1 MTPQPTPFDYDLE
14 KLPTKRM
21 GGIDPRVVQL
31 ILEEG
36 RDEWRKMELK
46 VAELQERIN
55 RYEDER
61 SSVNNALILAQKSA
75 DDVLRQAQY
84 KAEAI
89 LDEARGKSVL
99 MEEEHRQAIK
109 DTQQELEQITLT
121 KQRFADEFRALL
133 KGYLSELDAR
143 FPAGTT
149 MRHRAPK
156 LSEPTA
162 EEETPLETVPR
173 DPDAE

>member
-55 RYEDER
+55 RYEEER

-75 DDVLRQAQY
+75 DDVLRQAQF

-89 LDEARGKSVL
+89 LDEARAKSVV

-109 DTQQELEQITLT
+109 DTQRELEQITLT

-133 KGYLSELDAR
+133 KGYLSELEAR
-143 FPAGTT
+143 FPAGASIRQQPTKPAE
-149 MRHRAPK
+149 APMEE
-156 LSEPTA
+156 LVTVESEPRDASA
-162 EEETPLETVPR
+162 E
-173 DPDAE
+173 